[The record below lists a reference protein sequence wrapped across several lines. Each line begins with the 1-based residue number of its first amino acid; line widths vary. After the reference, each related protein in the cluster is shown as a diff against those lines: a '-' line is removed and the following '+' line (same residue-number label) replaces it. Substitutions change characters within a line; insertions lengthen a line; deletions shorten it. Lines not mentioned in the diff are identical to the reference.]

1 MLFYTLSFLL
11 TILLILLVLNPAF
24 VFNKTKFKVDPKDK
38 GLLPVRF
45 IAGFLLYNLV
55 IMLYDMLS

>member
-1 MLFYTLSFLL
+1 M
-11 TILLILLVLNPAF
+11 LVLNPAF